1 MRILLAEDEV
11 ALNKALSKILQRNNY
26 TVDSVFNGMDALDY
40 LKSGLYDLA
49 ILDVMM
55 PKTDGLTVLKELRA
69 LKNEVPVIILTA
81 KSQTE
86 DKVCGLDLGA
96 DDYMTKPFETDE
108 LLARIR
114 AVTRRG
120 EGDKTSVLTLGNLT
134 LDLKTYQLSVESQS
148 LKLNHKEFQLM
159 ELLMK
164 NPKNIISSEK
174 FMDKIWDF
182 ESNADLSV
190 VWVYI
195 SGLRKK
201 LSDLGANV
209 KIKTS
214 RNAGYYLEQDDD

>member
-26 TVDSVFNGMDALDY
+26 TVDSVFNGIDALDY

-55 PKTDGLTVLKELRA
+55 PKMDGLTVLKELRTF
-69 LKNEVPVIILTA
+69 KNDVPVIILTA

-120 EGDKTSVLTLGNLT
+120 ESDKTSVLTLGNLT
-134 LDLKTYQLSVESQS
+134 LDLKTYQLSVKSRS

-174 FMDKIWDF
+174 FMDKIWDLD
-182 ESNADLSV
+182 SNADLSV

-201 LSDLGANV
+201 LSDLDANV
-209 KIKTS
+209 KIKTN